1 MDTQAKQNPIHR
13 SLNKPLTILGA
24 DRKLFFLAAI
34 VAAATFNFFGSLLGG
49 LLMFVALFLGARV
62 ATAKDPQLL
71 RVLLNAPNLKARY
84 DSAKKEAMSMREHAQ

>member
-1 MDTQAKQNPIHR
+1 MRTNPIHT

-34 VAAATFNFFGSLLGG
+34 IGAATFNFFGSLLGG
-49 LLMFVALFLGARV
+49 LLMFAILFLGARV

-71 RVLLNAPNLKARY
+71 RILINAPNLRPRY
-84 DSAKKEAMSMREHAQ
+84 DSAKKEAMSTQENAQCSV